1 MKTYIIFLALMFSI
15 SFNSFAQ
22 YSKFVDPDDG
32 LGAIPTQG
40 MASVY
45 FTLVVFAIVFIFLD
59 KGGKQTFIRVTAYLI
74 GFLAYIALI
83 GKVGMLLQAEF
94 LPTKSGVGVISVVLL
109 LVSIWI
115 PIWLNQKTTI
125 SESNKKLIYILVLVG
140 LLLTVM
146 VLSQSSH
153 EYKSEQK
160 IVRSTLSGTY
170 GGNFIYRSLRDSTE
184 VDARIELVFFK
195 KNNGNYGQIKII
207 SNACTG
213 DFEGAVNQL
222 SVNVFEMQ
230 PIDHFLSNRDSSA
243 CRITVNAVDGNH
255 SAVKIQE
262 TNCQYFRGFECS
274 FNSVLY
280 KQK

>member
-1 MKTYIIFLALMFSI
+1 MFSI
-15 SFNSFAQ
+15 SLNSFAQ
-22 YSKFVDPDDG
+22 YSKYVDPDDA
-32 LGAIPTQG
+32 LGSIPAQG

-45 FTLVVFAIVFIFLD
+45 LTLVIFAIFFIFLD
-59 KGGKQTFIRVTAYLI
+59 RGGKQTFVRVTAYLL
-74 GFLAYIALI
+74 GFFAYIALI

-94 LPTKSGVGVISVVLL
+94 SPTKSGVGIISIVLL
-109 LVSIWI
+109 VVSIWI
-115 PIWLNQKTTI
+115 PIWLNNKTTI
-125 SESNKKLIYILVLVG
+125 TESSKKVIYILVLVG

-146 VLSQSSH
+146 VLSQISQ
-153 EYKSEQK
+153 EYKSEPK
-160 IVRSTLSGTY
+160 IVKSTLSGTY
-170 GGNFIYRSLRDSTE
+170 EGNFIYRSLRDSKD
-184 VDARIELVFFK
+184 VSARIELVIFK

-213 DFEGAVNQL
+213 DFEGVVNQL

-230 PIDHFLSNRDSSA
+230 PSDQFLDNRDGSA
-243 CRITVNAVDGNH
+243 CRITFSVADGSH

-274 FNSVLY
+274 FNGILY

>member
-1 MKTYIIFLALMFSI
+1 MKTYIIFLTLMFSI
-15 SFNSFAQ
+15 SLNSFAQ

-40 MASVY
+40 MASFY
-45 FTLVVFAIVFIFLD
+45 FTLVVLAIFFIFLD
-59 KGGKQTFIRVTAYLI
+59 KGGKQTFIKVTAYLI

-125 SESNKKLIYILVLVG
+125 SESNKKVIYILVLVG

-146 VLSQSSH
+146 VLSQSSR

-160 IVRSTLSGTY
+160 IVR
-170 GGNFIYRSLRDSTE
+170 
-184 VDARIELVFFK
+184 
-195 KNNGNYGQIKII
+195 
-207 SNACTG
+207 
-213 DFEGAVNQL
+213 
-222 SVNVFEMQ
+222 
-230 PIDHFLSNRDSSA
+230 
-243 CRITVNAVDGNH
+243 
-255 SAVKIQE
+255 
-262 TNCQYFRGFECS
+262 
-274 FNSVLY
+274 
-280 KQK
+280 